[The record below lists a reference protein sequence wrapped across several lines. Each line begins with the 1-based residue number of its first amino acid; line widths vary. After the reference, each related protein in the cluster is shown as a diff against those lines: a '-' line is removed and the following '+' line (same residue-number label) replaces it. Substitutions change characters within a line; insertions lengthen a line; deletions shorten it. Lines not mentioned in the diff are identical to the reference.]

1 MMKKLVVLIAFVFVV
16 IYLSGCQQS
25 DQNAPERSVLNE
37 AFNMHGDDF
46 MNVPMHFLSNS
57 CSPPEKRSAPKGRT
71 HFLSEG
77 IIQVGDHQLEH
88 GVKSHYSPFYAC
100 YDERVLLPSSFLSSE
115 ISSVTSTT
123 PR

>member
-46 MNVPMHFLSNS
+46 MNVPMHFLS
-57 CSPPEKRSAPKGRT
+57 
-71 HFLSEG
+71 EG